1 MTKEDE
7 KSMDKVISILQHI
20 DDMVKRIAELEV
32 GYNAGEIEEEEL
44 IPITDEIYEEMQKF
58 LNGKSIDF
66 MAIA

>member
-32 GYNAGEIEEEEL
+32 GYNTGEIEEEEL

>member
-32 GYNAGEIEEEEL
+32 GYNAGEIEEEKL

>member
-32 GYNAGEIEEEEL
+32 GHNAGEIEEEEL